1 MENIL
6 IYLARSFFCLGAL
19 YIVWWLFMS
28 KDTFFTVNR
37 FYLTSSVF
45 LSLILPLFD
54 FSTVTNFS
62 RISATVMMQ
71 AVTIKPEEIQNIY
84 SSNLSLFQVIV
95 VVYLT
100 GVVIF
105 FIRFLIQI
113 FQLLRL
119 IKQYGI
125 SKKEGLKFVFTDS
138 NYAPFSFF
146 GLIFLNSKFNE
157 QDIEKIILH
166 ESVHINQWHSFDLLL
181 LEILTILQW
190 YNPFTWLYRRS
201 LKSIHEYLAD
211 EGVLLKGIDRF
222 NYQELLLSISLGIQV
237 NDLTNNIHK
246 SLIKRRFFMM
256 FKEKS
261 NINSSLKYFLILPV
275 ALFLL
280 FTFGMNDSTLKAF
293 SFDVKDS
300 VYTNLEIMPEYA
312 GGVKALQQF
321 IISNVKYPEECRKNK
336 IEGTVAIDFIVR
348 KTGKIDNI
356 TVAKSQSGKEALIE
370 NPEFEKEAVRVISL
384 MPDWIPGKVNNKP
397 VDAKISIPFR
407 FKLQ

>member
-1 MENIL
+1 
-6 IYLARSFFCLGAL
+6 
-19 YIVWWLFMS
+19 MS
-28 KDTFFTVNR
+28 KDTFFSVNR
-37 FYLTSSVF
+37 FYLMSSVF
-45 LSLILPLFD
+45 LSLLLPLFD
-54 FSTVTNFS
+54 LSAVTNFS
-62 RISATVMMQ
+62 RISTAIMMQ
-71 AVTIKPEEIQNIY
+71 AVTVKSEEIQNIY
-84 SSNLSLFQVIV
+84 TSNLSLLQVVV

-100 GVVIF
+100 GVTIF
-105 FIRFLIQI
+105 FIRFVIQVV
-113 FQLLRL
+113 QLLRL
-119 IKQYGI
+119 IRRYGI
-125 SKKEGLKFVFTDS
+125 SKKEGLKFVLTDS

-146 GLIFLNSKFNE
+146 GLIFLNSKFS
-157 QDIEKIILH
+157 DLDMEKIIVH
-166 ESVHINQWHSFDLLL
+166 ESIHIKQGHSFDLLL

-222 NYQELLLSISLGIQV
+222 NYQELLLSMSLGIQV

-246 SLIKRRFFMM
+246 SLIKRRFSMM
-256 FKEKS
+256 FQEKS

-280 FTFGMNDSTLKAF
+280 VTFGMNDSTLKTF
-293 SFDVKDS
+293 SFDVQDS
-300 VYTNLEIMPEYA
+300 VYTNLEIMPEYV

-348 KTGKIDNI
+348 KTGKIENI
-356 TVAKSQSGKEALIE
+356 TVAKSQPDKEALSE
-370 NPEFEKEAVRVISL
+370 NPEFEKEAIRVISL
-384 MPDWIPGKVNNKP
+384 MSDWIPGMLNNKP
-397 VDAKISIPFR
+397 VDTKLSIPFR